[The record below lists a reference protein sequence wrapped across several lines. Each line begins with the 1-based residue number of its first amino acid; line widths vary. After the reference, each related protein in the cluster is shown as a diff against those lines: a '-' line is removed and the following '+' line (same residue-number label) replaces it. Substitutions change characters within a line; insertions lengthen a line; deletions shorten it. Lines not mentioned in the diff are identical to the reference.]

1 MAGGDRDYLRS
12 FVQRRRADYHLT
24 GLEVLD
30 RHGAPLAASYDPQL
44 RGAPELP
51 RPAPGG
57 TATPT
62 EAVLHQKL
70 GKQELLSFLTP
81 VADAAGEIQGYLLVR
96 QTIPETHLLRVAAAE
111 RSLQELR
118 QRLLQFSPLKVS
130 HYLGLIIVTLIAMMA
145 AIWLGFY
152 MARELTTPIRELA
165 EGALKVAGG
174 DYDFQIHQEGRDE
187 IGFLVQSFNKMTQ
200 DLQQGRAQLA
210 AAYRQ
215 LSVSHE
221 LISTQKRDMEI
232 LLKNVAAGVIAL
244 DAAGKVTM
252 INDSAAQML
261 RLKREEVLGREARV
275 LLPPAEYH
283 RMVEVVAAARAAARG
298 TVEKPLHLIL
308 PNQTLYLLLKT
319 TVLKDEAGRDLGVVI
334 VFEDLTELERAQRL
348 AAWREVARRIAHEV
362 KNPLT
367 PLKLA
372 AQRLQRRYAD
382 RLGEDGLVFQE
393 CTQIIVNQVEELQNL
408 VNNFAR
414 FARLPQLTLAPQDF
428 NALVQE
434 TVILYR
440 EFQPRVA
447 LEFHPDPQLP
457 PVLLDREQVKRL
469 LLNLLD
475 NALASIDGAGTIMVS
490 IRRTRPTAGWNSAWP
505 TPAGA
510 SRTVTRCGSLSP
522 TSPLS
527 GAAPVWAWPSSIPS
541 WPSTRAISGWKT
553 MSPGGPNSSSTF
565 PCTGPIMPGTL
576 LVVDDEPQILRAVA
590 GVLQDE
596 GFEVLTA
603 PDGETALKMVAAE
616 APDLVLLDIALPGL
630 DGLEALTELKR
641 QHPLLPVI
649 MVSAYGSVEN
659 AVKAT
664 RLGAFDFIEKP
675 PNADKILLS
684 VRNALEWARLAEE
697 NRRLRQQRAPV
708 KEIIGESAAIR
719 RLREKLALVAP
730 TNAAVLITGE
740 NGTGKEVV
748 ARALHALSRRCAPA
762 PGGGELRRHP
772 RRPHRKRALRPRKGG
787 LHRGLQ
793 PAPGQVRPG
802 P

>member
-1 MAGGDRDYLRS
+1 MQTNRAPTSEQLRESRKRRRERALIALTLALVVAITTLEVRLVHQGGQPVAGSLLAFGLLNINAFLLLLFTFLIFRHLAKLFLERRRKVFGSRLRTRLVLTFISLTLLPTLFLIFMAWQLLSSQVDYSWDRQVEESLDKAIGLTRTFSLELEDNLKAYGRMFAEELKEGGDLAGGDRDYLQS

-30 RHGAPLAASYDPQL
+30 RHGAPLAGSYDPQL
-44 RGAPELP
+44 RGARELA
-51 RPAPGG
+51 RPAPGV
-57 TATPT
+57 TETPT

-70 GKQELLSFLTP
+70 GKQEVLSFLTP
-81 VADAAGEIQGYLLVR
+81 VADAAGEVQGYLLVR
-96 QTIPETHLLRVAAAE
+96 QAIPETHLLRVAAAE

-130 HYLGLIIVTLIAMMA
+130 HYLGLIIVTLITMMA

-275 LLPPAEYH
+275 LLPPAAYH

-298 TVEKPLHLIL
+298 TVEKSLHLIL

-382 RLGEDGLVFQE
+382 RFGEDGRVFQE

-408 VNNFAR
+408 VNNFAL

-475 NALASIDGAGTIMVS
+475 NALASIDGVGTIMVS
-490 IRRTRPTAGWNSAWP
+490 IRRT
-505 TPAGA
+505 PA
-510 SRTVTRCGSLSP
+510 
-522 TSPLS
+522 
-527 GAAPVWAWPSSIPS
+527 
-541 WPSTRAISGWKT
+541 
-553 MSPGGPNSSSTF
+553 
-565 PCTGPIMPGTL
+565 
-576 LVVDDEPQILRAVA
+576 
-590 GVLQDE
+590 
-596 GFEVLTA
+596 
-603 PDGETALKMVAAE
+603 DG
-616 APDLVLLDIALPGL
+616 
-630 DGLEALTELKR
+630 R
-641 QHPLLPVI
+641 
-649 MVSAYGSVEN
+649 VE
-659 AVKAT
+659 
-664 RLGAFDFIEKP
+664 
-675 PNADKILLS
+675 LS
-684 VRNALEWARLAEE
+684 VAD
-697 NRRLRQQRAPV
+697 
-708 KEIIGESAAIR
+708 
-719 RLREKLALVAP
+719 
-730 TNAAVLITGE
+730 TGRGVPDRDKVRIFE
-740 NGTGKEVV
+740 PYFSTKRGGTGLGLAIVNSIV
-748 ARALHALSRRCAPA
+748 AEHQGHIRVEDNVPRGTKFIIDFPMHRADYAGNLAGS
-762 PGGGELRRHP
+762 
-772 RRPHRKRALRPRKGG
+772 
-787 LHRGLQ
+787 
-793 PAPGQVRPG
+793 
-802 P
+802 